1 MATADKEEQPEVSA
15 LADAP
20 VPPSQTEAEG
30 QPIEPAQNIA
40 AAIQPLEQKETNQD
54 ATPKSLDTV
63 KQMFDSATLL
73 RMENENPFK
82 GNKDLNRT
90 KNNRFVPR
98 SNGRPAPTRSFPVN
112 NLADISKNQRKNDNP
127 AIHIET
133 QD

>member
-1 MATADKEEQPEVSA
+1 MATADKEEIPEVSA

-20 VPPSQTEAEG
+20 VAPSQTEVAG

-40 AAIQPLEQKETNQD
+40 AAGQPLEQKETNQD

-98 SNGRPAPTRSFPVN
+98 SNGQAPNRSFPVN